1 MQRKQLQK
9 QVKRLTE
16 EKKKLEKVEAGLIK
30 RGLDEPL
37 RDAFTELSTV
47 DNHPADSGSQLYER
61 SKDLG
66 LLDATRQQ
74 LGDIEQALSAIRE
87 GSYGICRR
95 CGRPI
100 SEARLAAMP
109 SALLCITC
117 KRIGE
122 ERDFDNRPIEEEF
135 LYPPFGRTFLDEEDS
150 VVFDGED
157 AWEAV
162 ERYGTSFGTVTRR
175 RNSFTKQGN
184 PS

>member
-87 GSYGICRR
+87 AATYLPPL
-95 CGRPI
+95 RPHP
-100 SEARLAAMP
+100 EARLAAMP

-122 ERDFDNRPIEEEF
+122 ERI
-135 LYPPFGRTFLDEEDS
+135 
-150 VVFDGED
+150 
-157 AWEAV
+157 
-162 ERYGTSFGTVTRR
+162 
-175 RNSFTKQGN
+175 
-184 PS
+184 